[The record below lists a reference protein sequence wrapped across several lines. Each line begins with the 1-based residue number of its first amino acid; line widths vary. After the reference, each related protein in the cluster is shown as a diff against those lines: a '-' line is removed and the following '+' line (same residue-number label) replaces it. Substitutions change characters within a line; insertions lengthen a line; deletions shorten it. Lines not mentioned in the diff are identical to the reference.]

1 MFALNHGPNDKV
13 GHEALIPSVKS
24 QIAIGFLTGPLSTVV
39 MCLTADPE
47 VASSIPVWSRSD
59 VHATLCEI
67 KIDDLKKHLI
77 RTSLTEFS
85 GSAHGTQLIYL
96 SYLHYNMG
104 RDARKPVFG
113 ISDKVRFKPVCSATE
128 RLARKLKFRL
138 LQV

>member
-24 QIAIGFLTGPLSTVV
+24 QIAIGFLTGPLSAVV

-67 KIDDLKKHLI
+67 KIDDLKKTPHQDI
-77 RTSLTEFS
+77 P
-85 GSAHGTQLIYL
+85 
-96 SYLHYNMG
+96 
-104 RDARKPVFG
+104 DG
-113 ISDKVRFKPVCSATE
+113 IFWIGPWHPIDLFVIPT
-128 RLARKLKFRL
+128 L
-138 LQV
+138 